1 MICDYIAFRDLD
13 HDVPKRSWICLHAP
27 LVLCFNTYCIAA
39 RSKREQLVDTMAPNC
54 TNTRG
59 CVLSRVLLLCFLL
72 IQSSSGTHP
81 APFRPFGIPRGGASP
96 KSKSAEDGV
105 YDLVA
110 RVFQEKFDDVSD
122 RDQLTKAL
130 KRLASS
136 QQTFKGLDGAAHEA
150 YQRTHA
156 GNDIDASVSGR
167 AQRSAARMAAT
178 AEALLACEFIEL
190 LQHPE
195 LVNDETFVSRR
206 VLLNSTNE
214 NVTLANTNLSV
225 LVLYE
230 ESYAG
235 GAGLEHGSIDDL
247 TDDRRLRRPK
257 GRLLIIL
264 SDSMTNDLVRTLQI
278 LDKSPHRVKLT
289 SGLISGEVV
298 SVQPALYRTAGD
310 LLQVLEPLLRAHN
323 TSAIHFVGQSLAGGV
338 ASLAATILDG
348 TLPMPKSKPAKGKRR
363 SKSKSRR
370 KKTEEVTLES
380 SHATFEPNNSTGT
393 NETVVIEPLNGL
405 GCGRSSALTL
415 GAPPCL
421 SSNILAAFCTSFMY
435 GDDVVCRTSPESIE
449 RLYKRMDKHIHGG
462 IIGRNMGWMTD
473 TVSLTVSNLKSHAH
487 GSEGEEVKLAVPGRA
502 YLVRPRR
509 LGGMCSIHEVGNL
522 KKGGREA
529 LRAGL
534 LWQLYDILLSKS
546 MWKHHELESYI
557 QGLDRVQLRGT
568 GEDAEDHY

>member
-1 MICDYIAFRDLD
+1 M
-13 HDVPKRSWICLHAP
+13 
-27 LVLCFNTYCIAA
+27 A
-39 RSKREQLVDTMAPNC
+39 RSC
-54 TNTRG
+54 TNRRG
-59 CVLSRVLLLCFLL
+59 CVLLCFLL
-72 IQSSSGTHP
+72 IQSSFGTRP
-81 APFRPFGIPRGGASP
+81 APFHPFGIPRGGASS
-96 KSKSAEDGV
+96 KSKSTEDGV

-110 RVFQEKFDDVSD
+110 RVFQKKFGDVSD
-122 RDQLTKAL
+122 SDQLTKAL

-156 GNDIDASVSGR
+156 GNDIDASVAGR

-178 AEALLACEFIEL
+178 AEALLACELIEL
-190 LQHPE
+190 VQHPE

-214 NVTLANTNLSV
+214 TVTLDNTNLSV

-230 ESYAG
+230 ESYTG

-247 TDDRRLRRPK
+247 TDDRRPRRPK

-264 SDSMTNDLVRTLQI
+264 SDSMTNDLVQTLQI
-278 LDKSPHRVKLT
+278 LDKSPQRVKLS
-289 SGLISGEVV
+289 SGLVSGEVV
-298 SVQPALYRTAGD
+298 SVQPALYKTAGD

-348 TLPMPKSKPAKGKRR
+348 TLPMPKSKSPKGKRR
-363 SKSKSRR
+363 SRSKSRS
-370 KKTEEVTLES
+370 KKMEEATLES
-380 SHATFEPNNSTGT
+380 SHATFEPTNSTGT

-405 GCGRSSALTL
+405 GRGRSSALTL

-487 GSEGEEVKLAVPGRA
+487 GSEGEEVKLSVPGRA

-509 LGGMCSIHEVGNL
+509 LGGICSIHEVGNL

>member
-1 MICDYIAFRDLD
+1 
-13 HDVPKRSWICLHAP
+13 
-27 LVLCFNTYCIAA
+27 
-39 RSKREQLVDTMAPNC
+39 
-54 TNTRG
+54 
-59 CVLSRVLLLCFLL
+59 VLLLCFLL
-72 IQSSSGTHP
+72 IQSSSGTRQ
-81 APFRPFGIPRGGASP
+81 APFHPFGIPRGGASS
-96 KSKSAEDGV
+96 KSKSTEDGV

-110 RVFQEKFDDVSD
+110 RVFEEKFDDVSD

-156 GNDIDASVSGR
+156 GNDIDASVAGR

-178 AEALLACEFIEL
+178 AEALLACELIEQ

-195 LVNDETFVSRR
+195 LVNNETFVSRL

-214 NVTLANTNLSV
+214 TVTLDNNNLSV

-230 ESYAG
+230 ELYTG

-247 TDDRRLRRPK
+247 TDDRRPRRPK

-264 SDSMTNDLVRTLQI
+264 SDPMANDLVQTLQI
-278 LDKSPHRVKLT
+278 LDKSPQRVKLS
-289 SGLISGEVV
+289 SGLVSGEVV
-298 SVQPALYRTAGD
+298 SVQPALYKTAGD

-348 TLPMPKSKPAKGKRR
+348 TLPMPKSKSPKGKRR
-363 SKSKSRR
+363 SRSTSRS

-380 SHATFEPNNSTGT
+380 SHDTLEPTNSTG
-393 NETVVIEPLNGL
+393 NETVAIEPLHGL
-405 GCGRSSALTL
+405 GRGRSSALTL

-487 GSEGEEVKLAVPGRA
+487 GSEGEEAKLAAPGRA
-502 YLVRPRR
+502 YLIRPRR
-509 LGGMCSIHEVGNL
+509 LGGICSIHEVGNL

>member
-1 MICDYIAFRDLD
+1 MTSSF
-13 HDVPKRSWICLHAP
+13 
-27 LVLCFNTYCIAA
+27 
-39 RSKREQLVDTMAPNC
+39 
-54 TNTRG
+54 TNIRG
-59 CVLSRVLLLCFLL
+59 CVSSRVLLLLLCFLL
-72 IQSSSGTHP
+72 IQSSSAGGTRP
-81 APFRPFGIPRGGASP
+81 APFGIPRGGASS
-96 KSKSAEDGV
+96 KSKSTEDGV

-110 RVFQEKFDDVSD
+110 RVFQDKFDDVSE

-150 YQRTHA
+150 YQRTHT
-156 GNDIDASVSGR
+156 GYDIDTSVAGR

-178 AEALLACEFIEL
+178 TEAMLACELIEL
-190 LQHPE
+190 VQHPE
-195 LVNDETFVSRR
+195 LVNNETFVSRR
-206 VLLNSTNE
+206 VLLNSTISTNE
-214 NVTLANTNLSV
+214 TVTLENTNLSV

-230 ESYAG
+230 ESYTG

-247 TDDRRLRRPK
+247 TDDRRPRRPK

-264 SDSMTNDLVRTLQI
+264 SDSMTNDLVQTLQI
-278 LDKSPHRVKLT
+278 LDKSPQRVKLS
-289 SGLISGEVV
+289 SGLVSGEVV
-298 SVQPALYRTAGD
+298 SVQPALYKTAGS

-348 TLPMPKSKPAKGKRR
+348 TLPMPKSKSPKGRRR
-363 SKSKSRR
+363 SSSMSKR
-370 KKTEEVTLES
+370 KKTEEVTLEES
-380 SHATFEPNNSTGT
+380 SHATVEPTNSTGT
-393 NETVVIEPLNGL
+393 NETVAIEPLNGL
-405 GCGRSSALTL
+405 GRGRSSALTL

-449 RLYKRMDKHIHGG
+449 RLYKRMDKQIHGG

-473 TVSLTVSNLKSHAH
+473 TVSLAVSNVKSHAH
-487 GSEGEEVKLAVPGRA
+487 GSEGEEIKLAVPGRA

-509 LGGMCSIHEVGNL
+509 LGGICSIHEVGNL

-557 QGLDRVQLRGT
+557 HGLDRVQLRGT
-568 GEDAEDHY
+568 GEDAQDQF